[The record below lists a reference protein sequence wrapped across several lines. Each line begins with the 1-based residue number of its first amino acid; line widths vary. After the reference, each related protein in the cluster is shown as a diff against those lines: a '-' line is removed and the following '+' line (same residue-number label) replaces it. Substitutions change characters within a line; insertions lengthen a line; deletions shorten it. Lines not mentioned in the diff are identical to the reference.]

1 MKDNSLPQVDS
12 KSNNSRARVSFI
24 TFVLLQ
30 FVVLIY
36 TSAGIVGKLASKE
49 ALFSLP
55 FLLLY
60 GLEIVILG
68 IYAILWQQMIKK
80 IDLSIAYANRSINLL
95 WSMLFAVIIF
105 KESITIPNIIGVI
118 VVFIGILLVN
128 SEQNK
133 SDKEK

>member
-1 MKDNSLPQVDS
+1 MRKTDLPTIDS
-12 KSNNSRARVSFI
+12 KKSSHRNVSII
-24 TFVLLQ
+24 TFILLQ

-36 TSAGIVGKLASKE
+36 TSAGIVGKLASRE
-49 ALFSLP
+49 ELFSLP

-60 GLEIVILG
+60 GLEIIILG
-68 IYAILWQQMIKK
+68 VYAILWQQMIKK

-95 WSMLFAVIIF
+95 WSMLFAVLIF
-105 KESITIPNIIGVI
+105 NESITLPNVLGVV

-133 SDKEK
+133 GEKEA